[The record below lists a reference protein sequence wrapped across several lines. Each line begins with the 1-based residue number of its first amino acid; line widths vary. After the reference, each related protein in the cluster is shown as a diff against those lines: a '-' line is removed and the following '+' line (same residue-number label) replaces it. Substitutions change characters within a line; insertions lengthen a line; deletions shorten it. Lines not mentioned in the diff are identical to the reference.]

1 MNYQML
7 RYVIG
12 QILKVEAALMGL
24 PLLVSLYYRDEGLL
38 PLLAIMLPLGIL
50 GYILSAFKPKKQ
62 TIYAREGFVIVA
74 LAWLL
79 MSVFGALPF
88 VISGCIPNFIDA
100 LFETVSGFT
109 TTGSTLLTDVEAL
122 PKGLLFWRSFTH
134 WIGGMGVLVFALAIL
149 PGGSAQSMHIM
160 RAEVPGPTVGKLV
173 AKTQL
178 TARILYGIYMFL
190 TALEVVLLRFT
201 RMDWFDCIV
210 NSLAT
215 AGTGGFSVLNSG
227 IAGYN
232 NVWSEV
238 VITAF
243 MLLFSINFNLFYMLL
258 MRQFSAVLKNT
269 ELKVFLA
276 IYIVATLLITG
287 NIISMYNSF
296 AEAFRYAG
304 FTVASIASST
314 GFGTAD
320 YTTWPGFSQA
330 IIILLMFCG
339 ACAGSTGGGLKVA
352 RVMILC
358 KSAVSEVRRQLNPR
372 LVSTVKLE
380 GQLVDSEQIRT
391 QGAFFVWYM
400 LIILVSTL
408 VVSIDNFGFDVSFSA
423 AVTCINNIGPGLGKI
438 GPYGNFSEFSWL
450 SKLVLTADMLIGR
463 LEIFPILVA
472 LMPRTWKKA

>member
-1 MNYQML
+1 ML

-12 QILKVEAALMGL
+12 QILKMEAALMGL
-24 PLLVSLYYRDEGLL
+24 PLLVSLYYRDDGLL
-38 PLLAIMLPLGIL
+38 PLLAVMLSLGIL
-50 GYILSAFKPKKQ
+50 GYILSAFKPKNQ

-173 AKTQL
+173 AKTQI

-190 TALEVVLLRFT
+190 TVLEVVLLRIT
-201 RMDWFDCIV
+201 GLDWF
-210 NSLAT
+210 NSLVTSFAT

-232 NVWSEV
+232 NVWTEV
-238 VITAF
+238 IITVF
-243 MLLFSINFNLFYMLL
+243 MLVFSINFNLFYMLL
-258 MRQFSAVLKNT
+258 MRQFSAVVKNT
-269 ELKVFLA
+269 EVKVFFA
-276 IYIVATLLITG
+276 IYIIAALLITG
-287 NIISMYNSF
+287 NILSMYNSF

-304 FTVASIASST
+304 FTVASIISST

-320 YTTWPGFSQA
+320 YTLWPGFSQT
-330 IIILLMFCG
+330 ILILLMFCG

-358 KSAVSEVRRQLNPR
+358 KTAVSEVRHQLNPR

-391 QGAFFVWYM
+391 QGSFFVWYM
-400 LIILVSTL
+400 LILLVSTL
-408 VVSIDNFGFDVSFSA
+408 IVSIDNFGFDVSFSA
-423 AVTCINNIGPGLGKI
+423 AVTCVNNIGPGLGKI
-438 GPYGNFSEFSWL
+438 GPYGNFSEFSEL

-463 LEIFPILVA
+463 LEIFTLLVA